1 MYTKDDLL
9 SSEMAK
15 IQPGLWGDI
24 NRVLAKYP
32 TRTIRSLDL
41 HDLAAA
47 DTWIQVDHKYYWIR
61 DVNIPENWQAGT
73 DWIDFIVK
81 LAKGPWVK
89 KVGVL
94 REFPFTEAPIFPGV
108 GAFVDWHEVLSPSEL
123 LRIASQGSG
132 PGIAPNYTLTIKVTD
147 NNGNPINGARV
158 DIGDHTQTTNSLG
171 EAYFTIPGGNY
182 TVRVSQT
189 GFQPQSS
196 AITLDQN
203 KTLRYALNPAQ
214 PATGGGNPP
223 PSNKGTKPPDKT
235 TQTSGGGG
243 FLDQIASALHVSR
256 QTAEWILIGG
266 GGLLLFLFLKK
277 KKGVI

>member
-1 MYTKDDLL
+1 MYTIDDLT
-9 SSEMAK
+9 SSETAK
-15 IQPGLWGDI
+15 LQPGLRDDL
-24 NRVLAKYP
+24 NRITSKYS
-32 TRTIRSLDL
+32 TETIRSLDL

-61 DVNIPENWQAGT
+61 DVNIPTNWQART
-73 DWIDFIVK
+73 DWVDFIVK

-89 KVGVL
+89 KVGIL
-94 REFPFTEAPIFPGV
+94 REFPFTEMPVAPWPGFRWQ
-108 GAFVDWHEVLSPSEL
+108 AQEVFSPSEL

-132 PGIAPNYTLTIKVTD
+132 PGVQPNYTLTIKVTD

-182 TVRVSQT
+182 TVRISQT

-203 KTLRYALNPAQ
+203 KTLRYALNPTQ
-214 PATGGGNPP
+214 PVTGGGTP
-223 PSNKGTKPPDKT
+223 PSSGSGTLPSGGG
-235 TQTSGGGG
+235 TSGGTG
-243 FLDQIASALHVSR
+243 FLNQLASTLHISK
-256 QTAEWILIGG
+256 QTAEWILVGG
-266 GGLLLFLFLKK
+266 GGLLLFFFLKK
-277 KKGVI
+277 KKGII